1 MWTYL
6 LPFAL
11 VCFCE
16 CLFRLSTADQASDWT
31 DVVMAQAGS
40 AVTLPCLGSTPAQW
54 DSWMMMS
61 AGESHWTVLLSADAS
76 GGPVHG
82 LPRKLI
88 QLGGRMFEITED
100 ASLRFIVTATAGGRY
115 SCSMRVNSRTLEK
128 RIVLLAL
135 IDLTITPPPPIKLDG
150 LVRLEAKVFP
160 AYVAT
165 RGAWHSPTGARLLTS
180 ISSAGIFL
188 TKLPHVAADDQGL
201 YTCSIRVRGQSHKPV
216 YNYTLAVAVDVRH
229 VAPLPSI
236 KYDSIRSAAVLAGS
250 PVELP
255 CPPVLGDYVRLYW
268 WRPDTLQD
276 AQPELA
282 FSFDRWRNRTHQA
295 KPRLQL
301 QGPASPGSTG
311 NISFLLTPALA
322 DAGHYQCE
330 VFLDSE
336 AFGQVTA
343 LTVLRGHERL
353 SSSSL
358 DLRCEFAERSQ
369 VASVGW
375 THVPALNLMQTAI
388 IGRVTITVPLPVTP
402 DTAGPYTCTLRLK
415 TGQVVSYQYTLA
427 PPPTEGNSMPEPPIL
442 LPSLSLLLFLVPVS
456 AVAVGLLL
464 WRWGR
469 CTFRRNVECT
479 LSHYSGEVENIYED
493 PEDLRQ
499 STPQSAVY
507 MDLKPTGQTDVY
519 RELDRYDK
527 CCA

>member
-1 MWTYL
+1 MYCGRRFTT
-6 LPFAL
+6 PN
-11 VCFCE
+11 V
-16 CLFRLSTADQASDWT
+16 SSSSPSSDWT

-201 YTCSIRVRGQSHKPV
+201 YTCSIRVRGQSHNSP
-216 YNYTLAVAVDVRH
+216 LF
-229 VAPLPSI
+229 PFSLPSSSSSSS
-236 KYDSIRSAAVLAGS
+236 DSIRSAAVLAGS

-336 AFGQVTA
+336 AFGQVTRISLSVA
-343 LTVLRGHERL
+343 GHERL

-427 PPPTEGNSMPEPPIL
+427 PPPTGERPRPKPMPEPPIL

-469 CTFRRNVECT
+469 YVECT

-499 STPQSAVY
+499 VIR
-507 MDLKPTGQTDVY
+507 DLKPTGQTDVY
-519 RELDRYDK
+519 RELDRWQMIGCRSQEGRDLDLSLRLFRPLASY
-527 CCA
+527 